1 MFEKIDTIDPKLS
14 NKLLSDKIQYVQC
27 PKGHHCSGSNAGIN
41 HHIRGSWGSGGKWE
55 SKTVKSKCKY
65 YLFCRPKPDK
75 AHLGRIESIANANGS
90 HIVER
95 RRRRRRRKKK
105 RQNRV
110 FPRGWPKLLRP
121 PVLRIRW
128 TLWCSTPH
136 IYSLPSTFHLFVHHV
151 FPLRRCPQD
160 VLGRE
165 DCCCRDRSRDDLRHV
180 QPVCWKTYSIFK
192 RCISIQKPA
201 RLQKP
206 HSNASSNY
214 LYPENIL
221 TCSRRES

>member
-41 HHIRGSWGSGGKWE
+41 HHIRGRWE
-55 SKTVKSKCKY
+55 MVGNKKVKTVNSKCES

-95 RRRRRRRKKK
+95 RREEEEEEKEEK

-128 TLWCSTPH
+128 TLSGALLH
-136 IYSLPSTFHLFVHHV
+136 ISIHYTHYHLYIPSIHTSCLSSSAVPPRCPRQRRSLP
-151 FPLRRCPQD
+151 PRQKLR
-160 VLGRE
+160 
-165 DCCCRDRSRDDLRHV
+165 
-180 QPVCWKTYSIFK
+180 
-192 RCISIQKPA
+192 
-201 RLQKP
+201 
-206 HSNASSNY
+206 
-214 LYPENIL
+214 
-221 TCSRRES
+221 